1 MGVDLM
7 SKKTA
12 FSFSNGVPFVEK
24 PPKTALGYK
33 DYGDV
38 MIDRFPEDVPRYH
51 DYNKSESSI
60 GMNSATCFWPD
71 MSDEK
76 IWDE

>member
-1 MGVDLM
+1 MN
-7 SKKTA
+7 KKNS

-24 PPKTALGYK
+24 PPKTAMGYK

-38 MIDRFPEDVPRYH
+38 VIDRLPKDFPTYQDHRK
-51 DYNKSESSI
+51 NESSI
-60 GMNSATCFWPD
+60 CMNSATCFWPD